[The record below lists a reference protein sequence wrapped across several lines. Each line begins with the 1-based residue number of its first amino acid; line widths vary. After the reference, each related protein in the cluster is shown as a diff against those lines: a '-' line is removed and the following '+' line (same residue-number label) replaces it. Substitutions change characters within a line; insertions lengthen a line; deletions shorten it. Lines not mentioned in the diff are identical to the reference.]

1 MNPIDVALLAAINAT
16 ASAPKKRGRC
26 CSLVPIV
33 SDNSE
38 AVHATADRSE
48 LVPFVDH
55 INTRAAA

>member
-16 ASAPKKRGRC
+16 ASAPKKRGRR

-33 SDNSE
+33 SDDSE
-38 AVHATADRSE
+38 VVNAMADRSK
-48 LVPFVDH
+48 LVPFVDR